1 MLRRLPLLITHQVR
15 SYGQETTRTFA
26 STAAAG
32 KQEKWD
38 LYAGVLVERL
48 PIVSQKFNQLEQ
60 EFQQYL
66 WRVEFEKSLKS
77 KHELQ
82 HERDLKQAELLK
94 KGQMEV
100 DLDEAV
106 SKQTAQDLKDAY
118 TEELNKFQFAP
129 RTTTDDKTKNITST
143 NRCLDDTLYLLV
155 EQKLGSKSH
164 LLLPQG
170 PRLEGET
177 MRQTA
182 ERVLREKCGEGLSV
196 QFYGNAPCGF
206 YKYKYP
212 AAARGQSVGAKVF
225 FFRAS
230 LTAGN
235 VDKSLSK
242 NYEWLQKDGLSSK
255 LNSSYKESVQ
265 KFLL

>member
-1 MLRRLPLLITHQVR
+1 MLRRIPLLIAQQVR
-15 SYGQETTRTFA
+15 GNNQEVARTFA
-26 STAAAG
+26 SSAASG

-48 PIVSQKFNQLEQ
+48 PVVSKEFNEIEK

-94 KGQMEV
+94 KGQLEV
-100 DLDEAV
+100 DLDESA

-118 TEELNKFQFAP
+118 IEELNKFKVAP
-129 RTTTDDKTKNITST
+129 RTTADDAAKNVVST
-143 NRCLDDTLYLLV
+143 NIHLDETLYLLV
-155 EQKLGSKSH
+155 EHKLGSKNH

-170 PRLEGET
+170 LRLDGET
-177 MRQTA
+177 MRQAA
-182 ERVLREKCGEGLSV
+182 ERVLREKCGDKMSV

-212 AAARGQSVGAKVF
+212 AAARDQSVGAKVF

-230 LTAGN
+230 LKNGN
-235 VDKSLSK
+235 VDQTISK
-242 NYEWLQKDGLSSK
+242 KYEWLEKEALSGK
-255 LNSSYKESVQ
+255 LNSSYSESIQ
-265 KFLL
+265 KFLF

>member
-1 MLRRLPLLITHQVR
+1 MLRRFPLLIVQQVR
-15 SYGQETTRTFA
+15 GKSQEFARTFA

-38 LYAGVLVERL
+38 LYAGILVERL
-48 PIVSQKFNQLEQ
+48 PVVSKEFNELEK

-100 DLDEAV
+100 DLDESVA
-106 SKQTAQDLKDAY
+106 KQTAQDLKDAY
-118 TEELNKFQFAP
+118 IEEINKFKFAP
-129 RTTTDDKTKNITST
+129 RTTADDAAKNVIST
-143 NRCLDDTLYLLV
+143 NRCLDETLYLLV
-155 EQKLGSKSH
+155 EHKLGSKNH

-177 MRQTA
+177 MRQAA
-182 ERVLREKCGEGLSV
+182 ERVLREKCGDQLDV

-212 AAARGQSVGAKVF
+212 VAARENSVGAKVF

-230 LTAGN
+230 LKNGN
-235 VDKSLSK
+235 VDQSLSK
-242 NYEWLQKDGLSSK
+242 TYEWLQKEALSGK
-255 LNSSYKESVQ
+255 LNPAYSENVQ
-265 KFLL
+265 KFLF

>member
-1 MLRRLPLLITHQVR
+1 MLRRLPLLVVQQIR
-15 SYGQETTRTFA
+15 GNSQEVARTFA
-26 STAAAG
+26 STAATE
-32 KQEKWD
+32 KKEKWD

-48 PIVSQKFNQLEQ
+48 PIVSKEFNEIEK

-77 KHELQ
+77 NHELQ

-106 SKQTAQDLKDAY
+106 AKQTAQDLKDAY
-118 TEELNKFQFAP
+118 TDELNKFKFAP
-129 RTTTDDKTKNITST
+129 RTTADDASKNITSH
-143 NRCLDDTLYLLV
+143 NRCLDQTLYLLV
-155 EQKLGSKSH
+155 EHKLGSKNH

-170 PRLEGET
+170 PRVEGET
-177 MRQTA
+177 MRQAA
-182 ERVLREKCGEGLSV
+182 ERVLREKCGDKLEV

-212 AAARGQSVGAKVF
+212 AAARDQSVGAKVF

-230 LTAGN
+230 LKNGN
-235 VDKSLSK
+235 VDKALSSK
-242 NYEWLQKDGLSSK
+242 YEWLQLADLSGK
-255 LNSSYKESVQ
+255 LTPAYSESLQ
-265 KFLL
+265 KFLF

>member
-1 MLRRLPLLITHQVR
+1 MLRRLPLLIVQQVR
-15 SYGQETTRTFA
+15 YGGQESMRTFA
-26 STAAAG
+26 STTAVG
-32 KQEKWD
+32 TQEKWD

-48 PIVSQKFNQLEQ
+48 PIVSKKFNELEQ
-60 EFQQYL
+60 EFQKYL
-66 WRVEFEKSLKS
+66 WHVEFEKSLKS

-82 HERDLKQAELLK
+82 HERDLKQAELFK

-100 DLDEAV
+100 DLDEAI

-118 TEELNKFQFAP
+118 TEELNKFQFAS
-129 RTTTDDKTKNITST
+129 RTTADDKAMKITST

-155 EQKLGSKSH
+155 EQKLGSKNH

-182 ERVLREKCGEGLSV
+182 ERVLREKCGDALNV

-212 AAARGQSVGAKVF
+212 VAARDQSVGAKVF

-230 LTAGN
+230 LRAGN
-235 VDKSLSK
+235 VDQSLSK
-242 NYEWLQKDGLSSK
+242 KYEWLQKEALSSK
-255 LNSSYKESVQ
+255 LNPSYNESLQ